1 MPRGLGGWLGCELAQ
16 SSRSEAVLLPWF
28 GTLIQTV
35 NRHPISVRPTA
46 AQLAWLKA
54 QRTTRGLTI
63 NALVVLA
70 LEAAMKAAPAPSGLA
85 NDKA

>member
-1 MPRGLGGWLGCELAQ
+1 M
-16 SSRSEAVLLPWF
+16 
-28 GTLIQTV
+28 

-54 QRTTRGLTI
+54 QRAIRGLTI

-70 LEAAMKAAPAPSGLA
+70 LEAAMATSTITEGLGD
-85 NDKA
+85 DKA

>member
-1 MPRGLGGWLGCELAQ
+1 M
-16 SSRSEAVLLPWF
+16 
-28 GTLIQTV
+28 

-70 LEAAMKAAPAPSGLA
+70 LEAAMKAAPTPSGLA